1 MHQALLHSPL
11 DLCPAAVFPA
21 KGSRTFCSRSHQS
34 AVRCD
39 TAAYQPVQ
47 ASRWELDLGDALDE
61 LQAVLTGA
69 MLNFLQMQQI
79 EGGATR
85 E

>member
-1 MHQALLHSPL
+1 
-11 DLCPAAVFPA
+11 
-21 KGSRTFCSRSHQS
+21 
-34 AVRCD
+34 
-39 TAAYQPVQ
+39 VQ